1 VREKSTQ
8 WTQVNQS
15 VNPHLKHNNRISS
28 QQYGHKYT
36 KDTNLNA
43 NNCRAKPAPRLLASM
58 MCKEMMCKETMC
70 KEMMCKE
77 TMWKEM
83 ICKEMMCKETMW
95 KEMMW
100 KEMMWKEM
108 MWKEMMWREQ
118 NNTETYEYSTLC

>member
-1 VREKSTQ
+1 L
-8 WTQVNQS
+8 N
-15 VNPHLKHNNRISS
+15 HHNRISS

-58 MCKEMMCKETMC
+58 MWKEMMC

-77 TMWKEM
+77 
-83 ICKEMMCKETMW
+83 MMG
-95 KEMMW
+95 
-100 KEMMWKEM
+100 KEM

-118 NNTETYEYSTLC
+118 NNTETYEYITLC